1 MDGRGIPTPRL
12 VVLLGAGHECYL
24 EVPER
29 FNAEV
34 RGFLRA
40 LA

>member
-1 MDGRGIPTPRL
+1 MDGRSIPTPRL
-12 VVLLGAGHECYL
+12 VVLPGAGHECYL
-24 EVPER
+24 EFPER

-34 RGFLRA
+34 RGSLRA